1 MPRAHLAWGAA
12 VAVLA
17 TLAAPAITHAQT
29 PDDAAAHTHFESG
42 RLHFD
47 EGDYDAALHEFQ
59 VAYEMSHREAL
70 RFNLYLVEERL
81 SHLEEAATHLEAY
94 LATDLVSADDRPT
107 LERRLVN
114 LRERIAAADASG
126 ASTTTTTTSAT
137 SASSSEHPLFV
148 PGIVTLAAGGAGL
161 IVFAILG
168 GLALAEDGRLSST
181 CSPNCARSDVD
192 GLRTLTIG
200 ADVALSIGLVAAAA
214 GAALLI
220 VDAVSGSSST
230 SSAALHIT
238 PFASADTAGLFVGGA
253 L

>member
-1 MPRAHLAWGAA
+1 MQRAFLAWAP
-12 VAVLA
+12 L
-17 TLAAPAITHAQT
+17 LAALVMLALPALARAQS
-29 PDDAAAHTHFESG
+29 PDDEAAHTHFESG

-59 VAYEMSHREAL
+59 VAYELSHREGL

-81 SHLEEAATHLEAY
+81 NHLEEAATHLEAY
-94 LATDLVSADDRPT
+94 LATDLVSAEDRPT

-114 LRERIAAADASG
+114 LRERIAAAEASQ
-126 ASTTTTTTSAT
+126 ASTSSAPAT
-137 SASSSEHPLFV
+137 STAPAEHPLFV

-168 GLALAEDGRLSST
+168 GLALSEDSRLAST

-192 GLRTLTIG
+192 GLRTLSIG

-214 GAALLI
+214 GAALLL
-220 VDAVSGSSST
+220 VDAMTGTSST
-230 SSAALHIT
+230 SGSAALRIT
-238 PFASADTAGLFVGGA
+238 PFASADAGGLFVGGA